1 MNKFGMIFLLSM
13 VSLSDIAFS
22 DDSFN
27 KKQLFDNEGMD
38 HKKLNYLE
46 RFLDLDKNQKIA
58 VKSIMDDSSRTMKE
72 SKSRMIKNKEALSNL
87 DPNNK
92 NFKDELLNLANE
104 ISDLIREQT
113 ILLGETKYNIN
124 NQLND
129 EQKEKIAIVFSRIER
144 RGNKRNIK
152 WRERSQQ

>member
-1 MNKFGMIFLLSM
+1 MNKFGIIFLLSM

-72 SKSRMIKNKEALSNL
+72 SKSRMIKHKEALSNL

>member
-1 MNKFGMIFLLSM
+1 MNKFGIIFLLSM

-92 NFKDELLNLANE
+92 NFKDELLNLANK

-129 EQKEKIAIVFSRIER
+129 EQKEKIATVFSRIER

>member
-1 MNKFGMIFLLSM
+1 MNKFGIIFLLSM

-129 EQKEKIAIVFSRIER
+129 EQKEKIATVFSRIER

>member
-1 MNKFGMIFLLSM
+1 MNKFGIIFLLSM
-13 VSLSDIAFS
+13 VALSDIAFS

-38 HKKLNYLE
+38 HKKLSYLE

-129 EQKEKIAIVFSRIER
+129 EQKEKIATVFSRIER

-152 WRERSQQ
+152 RRERSQQ

>member
-129 EQKEKIAIVFSRIER
+129 EQKEKIATVFSRIER

>member
-129 EQKEKIAIVFSRIER
+129 EQKEKIATVFSRIER

-152 WRERSQQ
+152 RRERSQQ

>member
-1 MNKFGMIFLLSM
+1 MNKFGIIFLLSM

-113 ILLGETKYNIN
+113 ILHGETKYNIN

-129 EQKEKIAIVFSRIER
+129 EQKEKIATVFSRIER

>member
-1 MNKFGMIFLLSM
+1 MNKFGIIFLLSM

-38 HKKLNYLE
+38 HKKLSYLE

-58 VKSIMDDSSRTMKE
+58 VKSIMDDSSKTMKE

-129 EQKEKIAIVFSRIER
+129 EQKEKIATVFSRIER

-152 WRERSQQ
+152 RRERSQQ

>member
-1 MNKFGMIFLLSM
+1 MNKFGIIFLLSM

-87 DPNNK
+87 DPNK
-92 NFKDELLNLANE
+92 
-104 ISDLIREQT
+104 
-113 ILLGETKYNIN
+113 
-124 NQLND
+124 
-129 EQKEKIAIVFSRIER
+129 
-144 RGNKRNIK
+144 
-152 WRERSQQ
+152 

>member
-1 MNKFGMIFLLSM
+1 MNKFGIIFLLSM

-27 KKQLFDNEGMD
+27 KKQLFDNEGMV
-38 HKKLNYLE
+38 HKKLSYLE

-129 EQKEKIAIVFSRIER
+129 EQKEKIATVFSRIER

-152 WRERSQQ
+152 RRERSQQ

>member
-1 MNKFGMIFLLSM
+1 MNKFGIIFLLSM